1 MCVCVC
7 VCVRVRVR
15 VRVRVCVCA
24 CACACACVC
33 VCVWKRERERERGR
47 ECVWVRTVA
56 SRGQGGFRA
65 GEEWGEG
72 DQGINF
78 PWWAS
83 CCPACTVCVG
93 GGHRPH
99 TLLFCIF
106 FPLFPFE
113 CTYTHTH
120 MDKHTHFFLRTLSSH
135 LSHSFSRRMNGF
147 WSELCVAKRW
157 WWMNGVVGVWE
168 LSEELEIIFEFNIRS
183 GDSCF

>member
-1 MCVCVC
+1 MCV
-7 VCVRVRVR
+7 
-15 VRVRVCVCA
+15 
-24 CACACACVC
+24 CACVC
-33 VCVWKRERERERGR
+33 VCVWKRERERGR

-65 GEEWGEG
+65 GDEWGEG
-72 DQGINF
+72 DQGIHF

-93 GGHRPH
+93 GGHRPIPFSFAFSFLYS
-99 TLLFCIF
+99 LLNA
-106 FPLFPFE
+106 
-113 CTYTHTH
+113 HTH
-120 MDKHTHFFLRTLSSH
+120 GQTHPFFLRTLSSH

-168 LSEELEIIFEFNIRS
+168 LSAELEIIFEFNIRS